1 MPTNPSNLS
10 NSSNP
15 SNLSN
20 PNSVSG
26 TRLLRGPLLHCL
38 AEPDKHTDATE
49 YISDALLHIKD
60 GHIVAC
66 GDYQTLI
73 EGYTD
78 QQLADLEYHPD
89 KLMIPGFI
97 DCHVHYPQTEMIAAH
112 GTQLLDW
119 LNTYTFPVEAQFSD
133 IEKSR
138 EVAEVFLQELLRNG
152 TTTALVFCTV
162 HPESVEGFFQ
172 VAQARKLRMI
182 AGKVLMDRHA
192 PPEVL
197 DTAEMGYQQSQHLIN
212 KWHGMD
218 RLQYAVTPRFAPT
231 STPEQ
236 LRLAGQLLAD
246 NPGVYLHTHLSENH
260 DEIAWVKELFPAADS
275 YLDVYDQAGLLGKRS
290 VFAHGIHLCDDQCQR
305 LADTDSAIA
314 HCPTSNLFIG
324 SGLFPLKKLQKH
336 GINIGMGTDVGGG
349 TSFSMLQT
357 LSEAYKI
364 QQLQQVNLSPEQAFY
379 MATLGGAK
387 ALDLDTKIG
396 NFAPGKEADFLLI
409 DLHATPL
416 LKFRNQ
422 FCKDWREALFVLQTL
437 GDDRVVAETNILG
450 CPQG

>member
-1 MPTNPSNLS
+1 MSTHSHPVP
-10 NSSNP
+10 
-15 SNLSN
+15 
-20 PNSVSG
+20 G
-26 TRLLRGPLLHCL
+26 TRFLRGPLLHCL
-38 AEPDKHTDATE
+38 AEPDKNTDATE
-49 YISDALLHIKD
+49 YFNDALLHIKD

-66 GDYQTLI
+66 GDYQTLKPS
-73 EGYTD
+73 YD
-78 QQLADLEYHPD
+78 DHQLAYLEHHPD
-89 KLMIPGFI
+89 KLMVPGFI

-119 LNTYTFPVEAQFSD
+119 LNTYTFPVEAQFANL
-133 IEKSR
+133 EKSR

-162 HPESVEGFFQ
+162 HSESVEGFFQ

-192 PPEVL
+192 PAEVL
-197 DTAEMGYQQSQHLIN
+197 DTAETGYQQSQQLIN
-212 KWHGMD
+212 KWHGVD

-231 STPEQ
+231 SSPEQ

-324 SGLFPLKKLQKH
+324 SGLFPLRKLQKH
-336 GINIGMGTDVGGG
+336 GINIGMGTDIGGG

-387 ALDLDTKIG
+387 ALDLDDKIG

-437 GDDRVVAETNILG
+437 GDDRVVAETNVLG

>member
-1 MPTNPSNLS
+1 MSTHSHPVP
-10 NSSNP
+10 
-15 SNLSN
+15 
-20 PNSVSG
+20 G
-26 TRLLRGPLLHCL
+26 TRFLRGPLLHCL
-38 AEPDKHTDATE
+38 AEPDKNTDATE
-49 YISDALLHIKD
+49 YFNDALLHIKD
-60 GHIVAC
+60 GNIVAC
-66 GDYQTLI
+66 GDYQTLKPS
-73 EGYTD
+73 YD
-78 QQLADLEYHPD
+78 DHQLAYLEHHPD
-89 KLMIPGFI
+89 KLMVPGFI

-119 LNTYTFPVEAQFSD
+119 LNTYTFPVEAQFANL
-133 IEKSR
+133 EKSR

-192 PPEVL
+192 PAEVL
-197 DTAEMGYQQSQHLIN
+197 DTAETGYQQSQQLIN
-212 KWHGMD
+212 KWHGVD

-231 STPEQ
+231 SSPEQ

-290 VFAHGIHLCDDQCQR
+290 IFAHGIHLCDDQCQR

-324 SGLFPLKKLQKH
+324 SGLFPLRKLQKH

-409 DLHATPL
+409 DLHATQL
-416 LKFRNQ
+416 LRFRNQ

-437 GDDRVVAETNILG
+437 GDDRVVAETNVLG

>member
-1 MPTNPSNLS
+1 MSTNLS

-15 SNLSN
+15 SN

-26 TRLLRGPLLHCL
+26 TRLLRGLLLHCS
-38 AEPDKHTDATE
+38 EEQDKHSVATE
-49 YISDALLHIKD
+49 YNSDALLHIID
-60 GHIVAC
+60 GNIHAS
-66 GDYQTLI
+66 GDHTTLI
-73 EGYTD
+73 MCFND
-78 QQLADLEYHPD
+78 KPPDDLEYHPD

-119 LNTYTFPVEAQFSD
+119 LNTYTFPVEAQFANL
-133 IEKSR
+133 EKSR

-197 DTAEMGYQQSQHLIN
+197 DTAEMGFQQSQQLIN
-212 KWHGMD
+212 KWHGVD

-231 STPEQ
+231 SSPEQ

-260 DEIAWVKELFPAADS
+260 DEIAWVKELFPASDS
-275 YLDVYDQAGLLGKRS
+275 YLDVYDQAGLLGRRS

-324 SGLFPLKKLQKH
+324 SGLFPLRKLQKH

-450 CPQG
+450 CPQV

>member
-1 MPTNPSNLS
+1 MSTHSHPVP
-10 NSSNP
+10 
-15 SNLSN
+15 
-20 PNSVSG
+20 G
-26 TRLLRGPLLHCL
+26 TRFLRGPLLHCL
-38 AEPDKHTDATE
+38 AEPDKNTDATE
-49 YISDALLHIKD
+49 YFNDALLHIKD
-60 GHIVAC
+60 GHIVVC
-66 GDYQTLI
+66 GDYQTLKPS
-73 EGYTD
+73 YD
-78 QQLADLEYHPD
+78 DHQLAYLEHHPD
-89 KLMIPGFI
+89 KLMVPGFI

-119 LNTYTFPVEAQFSD
+119 LNTYTFPVEAQFANL
-133 IEKSR
+133 EKSR

-197 DTAEMGYQQSQHLIN
+197 DTAETGYQQSQQLIN
-212 KWHGMD
+212 KWHGVD

-231 STPEQ
+231 SSPEQ

-324 SGLFPLKKLQKH
+324 SGLFPLRKLQKH

-437 GDDRVVAETNILG
+437 GDDRVVAETNVLG